1 MCKCGRKS
9 CPAALT
15 GTLVISGQV
24 IAVERDEERDYLVAR
39 IPIAIA
45 GPDRVFRTVE
55 ADVDT
60 GFTGWLTLPTAIIQD
75 LGLVSHGRRLTVM
88 ANNEARRSYLYRV
101 LLAWHG
107 VLRWTT
113 VIQSEDQ
120 PLIGM
125 ALLSD
130 CRLTVDAWE
139 GGPVVIAER
148 PR

>member
-1 MCKCGRKS
+1 M
-9 CPAALT
+9 
-15 GTLVISGQV
+15 ISGRV
-24 IAVERDEERDYLVAR
+24 VAVERDEERDYLVAR
-39 IPIAIA
+39 ISIALA

-60 GFTGWLTLPTAIIQD
+60 GFTGWLTLPTAIIQE

-113 VIQSEDQ
+113 AIQSEGS
-120 PLIGM
+120 PLVGM
-125 ALLSD
+125 ALLSG
-130 CRLTVDAWE
+130 CRLTVDAWD

-148 PR
+148 PAETGGA